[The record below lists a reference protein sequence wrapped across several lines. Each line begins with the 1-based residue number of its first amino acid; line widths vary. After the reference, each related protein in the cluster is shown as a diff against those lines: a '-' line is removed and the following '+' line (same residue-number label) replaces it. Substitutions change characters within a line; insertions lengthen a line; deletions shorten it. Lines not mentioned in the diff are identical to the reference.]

1 MKVIKILQDE
11 NQETLEEKLHPIYE
25 LITLNH
31 ENIVPVSEVMFEDD
45 DKSKKIGYAMNLY
58 WMGDLYEMITA
69 LNLSS

>member
-58 WMGDLYEMITA
+58 WMGDLYEMITD
-69 LNLSS
+69 LKLSS